1 MSMDKPKRLNV
12 NLSIKRFEK
21 LKAYAE
27 SKEKT
32 LTQTI
37 EEWIDRLPKNSRG

>member
-1 MSMDKPKRLNV
+1 MDKPKRLNV

-21 LKAYAE
+21 LKEYAQ
-27 SKEKT
+27 SREKT

-37 EEWIDRLPKNSRG
+37 EEWIDRLPKNTGG